1 MISKKYAKYY
11 KSQPVGDFTKL
22 YPQLTAPSFHIWGRE
37 WDSGYRMDWFCVT
50 EPFLMIND
58 PHTHDFDQF
67 LAFQNADA
75 TRVNDFDAEVWLY
88 LGPEGEQEKLVITET
103 CFIHVPAGMVHTP
116 LEFRIIRK
124 PIVFMDIALTAQYVR
139 KPEDPNKPIMRE
151 EPRHLPGKEPG
162 NSPGKKKG
170 PGR

>member
-1 MISKKYAKYY
+1 MISEKYAKYY

-37 WDSGYRMDWFCVT
+37 WNSGYRMDWFCVT

-75 TRVNDFDAEVWLY
+75 TKVNDFDAEVWLY

-103 CFIHVPAGMVHTP
+103 CFVHVPAGMVHTP
-116 LEFRIIRK
+116 LEFAKINK

-139 KPEDPNKPIMRE
+139 KPEDPDKPVVSE
-151 EPRHLPGKEPG
+151 GEH
-162 NSPGKKKG
+162 
-170 PGR
+170 

>member
-1 MISKKYAKYY
+1 MISEKYAKYY
-11 KSQPVGDFTKL
+11 KSQPVRDFTTL
-22 YPQLTAPSFHIWGRE
+22 YPQLTAPSFHIHGRE

-67 LAFQNADA
+67 LAFQNGDA

-103 CFIHVPAGMVHTP
+103 CFVHVPAGMVHTP
-116 LEFRIIRK
+116 LEFKRIGK
-124 PIVFMDIALTAQYVR
+124 PIVFMDIALTARYVR
-139 KPEDPNKPIMRE
+139 KPEDETKPIMVE
-151 EPRHLPGKEPG
+151 GEH
-162 NSPGKKKG
+162 
-170 PGR
+170 

>member
-1 MISKKYAKYY
+1 MVSEKYAKYY
-11 KSQPVGDFTKL
+11 KGKPVGDFTKL
-22 YPQLTAPSFHIWGRE
+22 FPQLTAPSFHIWGKE

-88 LGPEGEQEKLVITET
+88 VGPEGEQEKFVITET
-103 CFIHVPAGMVHTP
+103 CFVYIPTGMVHTP
-116 LEFRIIRK
+116 LEFKRIGK
-124 PIVFMDIALTAQYVR
+124 PIVFIDIALTAQYVR
-139 KPEDPNKPIMRE
+139 KPEDESKPITSDE
-151 EPRHLPGKEPG
+151 
-162 NSPGKKKG
+162 
-170 PGR
+170 

>member
-1 MISKKYAKYY
+1 MISEKYAKYY
-11 KSQPVGDFTKL
+11 KSKPVGDFTKL

-75 TRVNDFDAEVWLY
+75 TRVNEFDAEVWLY
-88 LGPEGEQEKLVITET
+88 LGPEGEQEKIVIRET
-103 CFIHVPAGMVHTP
+103 CFVYVPAGMVHTP
-116 LEFRIIRK
+116 LEFVKIKK

-139 KPEDPNKPIMRE
+139 KPEDPGKPVM
-151 EPRHLPGKEPG
+151 KEG
-162 NSPGKKKG
+162 ED
-170 PGR
+170 R